1 MGFCVAAPRVVAGGR
16 LLTPGFLRVAGDR
29 LVDVGPGVPEDTDT
43 VLLDGV
49 LAPGLVDIQLNG
61 AFGIDFIDATDDQW
75 VDVVRRMPSTG
86 CTAFVPTYITAP
98 LAALAAG
105 LERYRAVRPRL
116 SATPGAARTLGMH
129 IEGPFLAQRRRGA
142 HREELLC
149 DPTPD
154 RVETLVSAGADA
166 ALSYVTLAPERSH
179 AMDAVRRLRSAGA
192 RVAVGHSDA
201 TDAVVRA
208 AADAGAT
215 IVTHLYNAQRP
226 FRHRDP
232 GVVGAALTD
241 ERLTLGLIVDLYHAQ
256 PTAVRLAFAAAAGR
270 VALVTDAVAALG
282 MSAGRYVLGGEVLDL
297 APGQPPL
304 RPDGTIGGSALRL
317 DEAVANT
324 VGCGVDLVTAIE
336 AATRIP
342 ADALGRPDV
351 GRLAAG
357 AAADIVWL
365 SDRLCARASW
375 VAGRL
380 AYADPDADTL
390 LAPLAREQADAT

>member
-1 MGFCVAAPRVVAGGR
+1 MRFCVAAPRVVAGGR
-16 LLTPGFLRVAGDR
+16 VLTPGFLRVAGAR
-29 LVDVGPGVPEDTDT
+29 LVEVAPGIPAEVDAVLPE
-43 VLLDGV
+43 GV

-61 AFGIDFIDATDDQW
+61 AFGIDFVEATDDQW
-75 VDVVRRMPSTG
+75 ADVVRRLPSTG

-98 LAALAAG
+98 VAALAGG
-105 LERYRAVRPRL
+105 LERYRTVRPRL
-116 SATPGAARTLGMH
+116 SATPGAARTLGVH
-129 IEGPFLAQRRRGA
+129 LEGPFLAARRRGA

-149 DPTPD
+149 DPTPE
-154 RVETLVSAGADA
+154 RVEALISAGAEGN
-166 ALSYVTLAPERSH
+166 LTYVTLAPERAH
-179 AMDAVRRLRSAGA
+179 ALDAVRRLRAAGV

-201 TDAVVRA
+201 TEDVVRA

-226 FRHRDP
+226 FSHRDP

-241 ERLTLGLIVDLYHAQ
+241 ERLTLGLIVDRHHAL
-256 PTAVRLAFAAAAGR
+256 PTAVRVAFAAAAGR

-282 MSAGRYVLGGEVLDL
+282 MPAGRYVLGGDVLDL

-317 DEAVANT
+317 DEAVANA
-324 VGCGVDLVTAIE
+324 VECGVDLVTAVE
-336 AATRIP
+336 AATRVP
-342 ADALGRPDV
+342 ADAVGRPDL

-357 AAADIVWL
+357 GAADVVWL
-365 SDRLCARASW
+365 SDHLSTRASW

-380 AYADPDADTL
+380 AHADPDARTL
-390 LAPLAREQADAT
+390 LAALARGETLA